1 MKSYKVTRRLRAVAI
16 CAALWLGSSIGA
28 PEAKEPMSQAEFS
41 AHMAKQMEAQLSGSK
56 VEIKDGLT
64 LHVTTPSDM
73 DLQIFLDNDY
83 RAYRAEPEALS
94 GVVADRIASMR
105 EVLAG
110 PEAVRSPDRILP
122 VVRDLEFLQAME
134 SQISARYPHRVL
146 NDYLVVLYVFDSE
159 HSMQYVVEEDLKS
172 LNVPSESLLDLAVA
186 NLSRH
191 LTGVEVTAGDGLY
204 ILAGADSYESS
215 LILLEQIWT

>member
-1 MKSYKVTRRLRAVAI
+1 
-16 CAALWLGSSIGA
+16 
-28 PEAKEPMSQAEFS
+28 MSQAEFS